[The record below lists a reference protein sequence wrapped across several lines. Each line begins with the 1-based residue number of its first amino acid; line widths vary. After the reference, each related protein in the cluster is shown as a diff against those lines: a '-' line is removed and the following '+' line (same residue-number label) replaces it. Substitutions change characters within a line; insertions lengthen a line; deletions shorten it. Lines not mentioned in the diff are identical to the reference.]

1 MSATTTTDLPL
12 SVDPPAENGSEDRLA
27 VAASKLRTKRSL
39 PADRWFQLAG
49 AVFMGLGILA
59 IIGGWYGVSHTARAW
74 RQTPYLVS
82 GGLLG
87 LALTFIGGFAYF
99 AYWMTRLVEQ
109 GNRQIE
115 VLERMERL
123 MFERAEEPAPS
134 PRRRRPPA

>member
-1 MSATTTTDLPL
+1 MSATTTELPL

-27 VAASKLRTKRSL
+27 VAASKLRTRRSL
-39 PADRWFQLAG
+39 PVDRWFQLAG
-49 AVFMGLGILA
+49 AVFMCLGLLA
-59 IIGGWYGVSHTARAW
+59 IIGGWYGVSHTARTW

-87 LALTFIGGFAYF
+87 LALTFVGGFAYF

-109 GNRQIE
+109 GNRQLE
-115 VLERMERL
+115 VLERMERR
-123 MFERAEEPAPS
+123 MSERPEEAAPA

>member
-1 MSATTTTDLPL
+1 MSATTTELPL
-12 SVDPPAENGSEDRLA
+12 SVDPPAENGTEDRLA
-27 VAASKLRTKRSL
+27 VAASKLRTRRSL
-39 PADRWFQLAG
+39 PVDRWFQLAG
-49 AVFMGLGILA
+49 AVFMCLGILA
-59 IIGGWYGVSHTARAW
+59 IIGGWYGVSHTARTW

-109 GNRQIE
+109 GNRQLE
-115 VLERMERL
+115 VLERMELRMSERL
-123 MFERAEEPAPS
+123 EDPAPA